1 MNPKEL
7 KNYRKDALF
16 GALGAFLMLVGDLCL
31 SVIPASPGDS
41 GLFAREAYMNGS
53 WAGGR
58 MPLLLATGLCGMTL
72 VFFTV
77 RVSWRQIR
85 PQYRRTRTA
94 VLAGGVIYIATAG
107 ALHLF
112 IGSLADWTTTL
123 SPLLGCE
130 ETFTGAGCTYDKRTR
145 KRFS

>member
-53 WAGGR
+53 WAGWR